1 MLNVDVCHSHSF
13 FIVHFLKINFH
24 VQGFILTVIEL
35 MKMTKQLIH
44 FYQLFLRRQ
53 TFFYIDFGERC
64 YVTIVTC
71 CLTIFKKYNINQLD
85 RAYNI

>member
-1 MLNVDVCHSHSF
+1 MSVIRHSF

-24 VQGFILTVIEL
+24 ELVFFILTVIEL

-53 TFFYIDFGERC
+53 TFFTLTLVKEC
-64 YVTIVTC
+64 YEGYYSYM
-71 CLTIFKKYNINQLD
+71 LFEHL
-85 RAYNI
+85 